1 MATLKEKVE
10 TIQNNAVKFSN
21 VEELRQE
28 TQEKRNRLILEQE
41 DLADRKKE
49 IQGQVANLQTEFD
62 QLQVDISSLFPNDCI
77 N

>member
-49 IQGQVANLQTEFD
+49 IQGQVANLQSEFD
-62 QLQVDISSLFPNDCI
+62 QLQVDI
-77 N
+77 

>member
-1 MATLKEKVE
+1 M
-10 TIQNNAVKFSN
+10 KFSN

>member
-1 MATLKEKVE
+1 LATLKEKVE